1 MQGIGLPAE
10 PTCQGERVLTEIL
23 FFFSSNS
30 ILNGLTMYSQ
40 ALPCTTIFSSI
51 LLP

>member
-1 MQGIGLPAE
+1 M
-10 PTCQGERVLTEIL
+10 LTEIL

-40 ALPCTTIFSSI
+40 VLSCTTIISSI